1 MSICFPWSAREI
13 WSMYVHFKSTLT
25 GKNWWF
31 LIIKVWLI
39 FYTCWVLSSQ
49 VSTNNIRDKISI
61 FPKIVDI
68 SLGFIS
74 QQSET
79 YNKYIKIWFKFDIV
93 VGAVL
98 RGLWEESSL
107 QPMRTH
113 SRGKGWPQFP
123 PTFSTFFFII

>member
-79 YNKYIKIWFKFDIV
+79 YNK
-93 VGAVL
+93 
-98 RGLWEESSL
+98 
-107 QPMRTH
+107 
-113 SRGKGWPQFP
+113 
-123 PTFSTFFFII
+123 